1 MVAFSTIYG
10 ELISNIR
17 ENRDIFISI
26 SSKSNL
32 NLLYQKLTE
41 LASFTGS
48 RHNVILQLH
57 FPDPKKL
64 KDIDSYGS
72 ENISV
77 VTDKSIKKFRIST
90 QVLRTN
96 ASRFLGSNIRVQDAY
111 AYEGKEGLRVVSE
124 KGRIEIL
131 PGSIH
136 LWCKIDHNEIAF
148 LDWLMENQ
156 YITSD

>member
-1 MVAFSTIYG
+1 MVSFSTLYG

-48 RHNVILQLH
+48 RHNVTLQLH
-57 FPDPKKL
+57 FPNPNKL
-64 KDIDSYGS
+64 KDIGSYGS
-72 ENISV
+72 ENISI
-77 VTDKSIKKFRIST
+77 VTDKFEKKFRISKDAIR
-90 QVLRTN
+90 LN
-96 ASRFLGSNIRVQDAY
+96 ATKYLGNDVQIQDAY
-111 AYEGKEGLRVVSE
+111 TYEGKEGLRVVSE

-131 PGSIH
+131 PGSI
-136 LWCKIDHNEIAF
+136 LIWSKIGRKEITF

-156 YITSD
+156 YFTTE